1 MPTSTRTA
9 HPQNHTNCVELSNPP
24 NLRRGGVLPLPRG
37 TMLRIW
43 AHQCGMVCTRRGGR
57 PCPPGRMHDR
67 FLRNPSANSQLP
79 NGRTESSAPTGRC
92 ALSPFVV
99 QICGCILRGRG
110 KPLPY
115 VTTKWDSLN
124 RFDQAHR
131 LCCNPLFPARKPQ
144 MLLRGRLDA
153 HVIRWDAQLAGDVFA
168 HGC

>member
-92 ALSPFVV
+92 ALSPSIVQFCDCVPPGRCGHRPLQTYCVV
-99 QICGCILRGRG
+99 AVRCADLRVHPAREGQASPLRYDEMG
-110 KPLPY
+110 FIKPFRSGTPPVLQSPLP
-115 VTTKWDSLN
+115 
-124 RFDQAHR
+124 
-131 LCCNPLFPARKPQ
+131 FP
-144 MLLRGRLDA
+144 
-153 HVIRWDAQLAGDVFA
+153 
-168 HGC
+168 